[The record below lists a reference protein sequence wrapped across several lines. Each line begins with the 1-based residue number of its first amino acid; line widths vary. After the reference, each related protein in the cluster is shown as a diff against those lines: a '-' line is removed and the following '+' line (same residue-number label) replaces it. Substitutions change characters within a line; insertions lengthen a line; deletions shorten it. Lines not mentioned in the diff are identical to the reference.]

1 MAETLDASLASTK
14 PDDGEKPLDPDEA
27 DLGSALQKLW
37 SVITSSVTG
46 DGPVATA

>member
-1 MAETLDASLASTK
+1 MAERVEASLVSSK
-14 PDDGEKPLDPDEA
+14 PDDGEKSLDPDEA

-46 DGPVATA
+46 D